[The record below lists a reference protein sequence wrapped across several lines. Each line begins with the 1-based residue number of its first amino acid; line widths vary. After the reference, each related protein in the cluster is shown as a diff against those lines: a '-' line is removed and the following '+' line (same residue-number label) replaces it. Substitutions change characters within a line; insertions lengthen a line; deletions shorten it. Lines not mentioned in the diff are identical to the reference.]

1 MNFRHVPLALFLLML
16 LPGAALARKP
26 AHGEAAAFF
35 ARHDAEL
42 EFRGGDVTTL
52 SFGRYGIE
60 YREDVVRFLQMSI
73 AFGYSEND
81 ADHPAALAREYESLS
96 GIFGGLGVHL
106 RVPFASRFT
115 LESDAWYLLQRD
127 SRERSNTELTA
138 RLDERRGTLGL
149 AARFGIVEIAAGGG
163 WRDFNYSETVQPA
176 SGAET
181 VRHADPREKS
191 YEWARVAL
199 LPDRDSRVE
208 LHLSDGADEGWSLRY
223 VRAF

>member
-1 MNFRHVPLALFLLML
+1 MRVHARSSRFPMNFRHVPLALFLLML

-81 ADHPAALAREYESLS
+81 ADHPAALARE
-96 GIFGGLGVHL
+96 
-106 RVPFASRFT
+106 
-115 LESDAWYLLQRD
+115 
-127 SRERSNTELTA
+127 RSE
-138 RLDERRGTLGL
+138 ERRVGTEGSS
-149 AARFGIVEIAAGGG
+149 R
-163 WRDFNYSETVQPA
+163 WQP
-176 SGAET
+176 E
-181 VRHADPREKS
+181 
-191 YEWARVAL
+191 
-199 LPDRDSRVE
+199 
-208 LHLSDGADEGWSLRY
+208 
-223 VRAF
+223 